1 VNQKLI
7 FHYLRF
13 AILNMLLV
21 GCGVPGAGEHQRDV
35 ANLPQVFSALQALK
49 VKNYR
54 NQDWCKNIAYNRGG
68 FSSNLTRTTCNL
80 FDGKPIAM
88 DERAKQDFQTIATAM
103 AKTGVGIDRLSANYD
118 SADRLVG
125 ATFNLSTICRCSYV
139 YHPSYQRL
147 PENMQGEMEYT
158 AINPDWYFVW
168 EDWN

>member
-1 VNQKLI
+1 VNQNLI
-7 FHYLRF
+7 FRYLQF
-13 AILNMLLV
+13 AILNILLV
-21 GCGVPGAGEHQRDV
+21 GCGIPGASEHQRDV
-35 ANLPQVFSALQALK
+35 ANLPKVFSALQVLK
-49 VKNYR
+49 VKDYR
-54 NQDWCKNIAYNRGG
+54 NQDWCKNIAYKRGG
-68 FSSNLTRTTCNL
+68 FSSNLTSTTCNL

-103 AKTGVGIDRLSANYD
+103 ATTGVGIDRLSANYD

-139 YHPSYQRL
+139 YRPSYKRL